1 MSSSQQKLIDSLLRE
16 LLNAIDN
23 AKYHKMSRD
32 EVLKL
37 LDEVESNVDVLIQM
51 SSPERITDERFTVAV
66 NALKDLSNKFR
77 SLREKIVFE
86 DYINAKSLVLDV
98 QETIKHLYRLLSFI
112 RAGAPSPVIFQVAPQ
127 FLREA
132 PVPEALI
139 YGGNPMEAQIY
150 NVLMRKGQASV
161 EELALELKID
171 DKSRDE
177 FNRALSRLAEIGYI
191 RMYITPDNKIV
202 FRPAR

>member
-23 AKYHKMSRD
+23 AKYHKMGRD

-98 QETIKHLYRLLSFI
+98 QETIKHLHRLLSFI

-132 PVPEALI
+132 PIPEALI
-139 YGGNPMEAQIY
+139 YSGGTMEAQIY
-150 NVLMRKGQASV
+150 NTLIRKGQATV
-161 EELALELKID
+161 EELALELKIN
-171 DKSRDE
+171 DKTRDE
-177 FNRALSRLAEIGYI
+177 FNHALSRLAEMGFVK
-191 RMYITPDNKIV
+191 MYITQDNKIV
-202 FRPAR
+202 FKPAR